1 MGKPPVRAPAA
12 LKTTASQD
20 DRSPL
25 LPPALI
31 LPYDNLVMA
40 RFLASLCF
48 GAWIACGSRC
58 LAASPAASSL
68 PAVSPSLNVLLE
80 QLTAESFKTREE
92 AGRRLSNEGERIR
105 PALLDA
111 AHHGESPEL
120 RCRAEQLLSA
130 LPWSLPTDPPE
141 VRQVLT
147 AYRSPNAEA
156 RIAAV
161 RNLGALEV
169 LAFDALLRLLAE
181 EPCDDVR
188 WVIVEQLHHF
198 TGDAQRERLRR
209 LATTADDA
217 PLLAAAGWAWM
228 PGDPGKGLRLLGR
241 SADLAAP
248 HALED
253 AQELL
258 LVLKTLYVRALNVGH
273 YEEAIGRMRQM
284 ILYNDRPLSE
294 AMLELLAVHAEDG
307 PQRGFEDDVRLAAG
321 GFYSPEMMY
330 VLGRLYARQNQTLL
344 AAALYRAAGLAGLA
358 TQETHLRVAEFLL
371 ERRWYDLARIEAE
384 WILATPGSQK
394 QVGDLQ
400 AHVFLAHCALAQ
412 GEDAEA
418 VESMNAALQILGRIP
433 GGGLNYEHVLRAE
446 LDWYALRV
454 AKAKGDLTEMAL
466 RIDRLVDPRWTD
478 RAASIDPEFEIDV
491 ITSLKTLHRADEA
504 ASFFH
509 RLFDDYHRQ
518 LDADPNDPDILNN
531 LAWLSARCNERGD
544 EAVAWS
550 AKAIRLAPMN
560 AAYLDTAAE
569 TMSRVGRWDEAVKL
583 EGAALKLQPGDRFMI
598 SQWVRFRKGGL

>member
-1 MGKPPVRAPAA
+1 MIA
-12 LKTTASQD
+12 
-20 DRSPL
+20 RS
-25 LPPALI
+25 
-31 LPYDNLVMA
+31 
-40 RFLASLCF
+40 LASLWF
-48 GAWIACGSRC
+48 GAWIAFGSRC
-58 LAASPAASSL
+58 LAASPAASGL
-68 PAVSPSLNVLLE
+68 PAVSPSLNALFE
-80 QLTAESFKTREE
+80 QLTADSFKMREE
-92 AGRRLSNEGERIR
+92 AGQRLSNEGERIR

-111 AHHGESPEL
+111 AHHGYSPEL

-147 AYRSPNAEA
+147 AYRSPNVEA

-161 RNLGALEV
+161 RNLGVLEV

-217 PLLAAAGWAWM
+217 PQLAAAGWAWM
-228 PGDPGKGLRLLGR
+228 PGDPVKGLHLLGR

-294 AMLELLAVHAEDG
+294 VMLELLAVHAEYG
-307 PQRGFEDDVRLAAG
+307 VQRGFEDDVQLAAG
-321 GFYSPEMMY
+321 SFYSPEMMY
-330 VLGRLYARQNQTLL
+330 VFGRLYARQNQPLP
-344 AAALYRAAGLAGLA
+344 AIALYRAAGLAGLA
-358 TQETHLRVAEFLL
+358 SQETHLRVAGFLL
-371 ERRWYDLARIEAE
+371 ERRWFDLARIESQ
-384 WILATPGSQK
+384 WVLATNGSQK

-400 AHVFLAHCALAQ
+400 AHVFLAHCATAQ
-412 GEDAEA
+412 GDDAEA
-418 VESMNAALQILGRIP
+418 VESINAALQILGRIP
-433 GGGLNYEHVLRAE
+433 GGGLNYEHVLRAQW
-446 LDWYALRV
+446 DGYALRV
-454 AKAKGDLTEMAL
+454 AKAKGDVIEMAL
-466 RIDRLVDPRWTD
+466 HADRLTDPKLTD
-478 RAASIDPEFEIDV
+478 PAGATDPELQIDLV
-491 ITSLKTLHRADEA
+491 TSLKALHRGDEA
-504 ASFFH
+504 AVLFN
-509 RLFDDYHRQ
+509 RLFDDYLRQ
-518 LDADPNDPDILNN
+518 LDADPKDPDILNN
-531 LAWLSARCNERGD
+531 LAWLSARCGERGE

-550 AKAIRLAPMN
+550 SQAIRLAPMN

-569 TMSRVGRWDEAVKL
+569 AMSRVGRWDEALKL